1 VEQLSYNSE
10 SNLQTSDHRPVYS
23 TFVIDVSPF
32 IPSSSSFS
40 NSSQYDHNSEHK
52 NDQVEEETKN
62 ESIMEDGEKEDEFW
76 ERMKTQNAIFQKQL
90 KPTQEEGSPQFPNSS
105 SQQPQYEYL
114 VDQRESQV
122 CIIS

>member
-32 IPSSSSFS
+32 IPSSSSK
-40 NSSQYDHNSEHK
+40 SSQYDHTSERK
-52 NDQVEEETKN
+52 NDQIEEETKN
-62 ESIMEDGEKEDEFW
+62 ESIVEDGEKEDEFW
-76 ERMKTQNAIFQKQL
+76 ERMKTQNAIYQKQL
-90 KPTQEEGSPQFPNSS
+90 KPTQQEEDSPQFPNSS

-122 CIIS
+122 CTIS